1 MTTKISAK
9 AKSHPDVGLRAK
21 SAAHTD
27 AFMRGDRYGT
37 VVGVVS
43 RKVGGVTQTRYIVE
57 SDRTGKT
64 RRVPRSAIELDERV
78 RNPSSACL
86 PTRRPSGKS
95 RGFNVYEGKTITYRG
110 TRYKIIGCGTGS
122 VAHKHA
128 GAQVEGTYALLN
140 EKTNKVRYVAKR
152 TIRDLAYHR
161 GVAGRPTAKGRLTAK
176 RRKSTRAKTGRKANG
191 QFARKGR

>member
-1 MTTKISAK
+1 MTAQSHIYFINVLRDGRWHSSGFSARSTSA
-9 AKSHPDVGLRAK
+9 AKVRAK
-21 SAAHTD
+21 YLLQHPSVRPANIKAVRHSST
-27 AFMRGDRYGT
+27 
-37 VVGVVS
+37 
-43 RKVGGVTQTRYIVE
+43 
-57 SDRTGKT
+57 KT
-64 RRVPRSAIELDERV
+64 

-95 RGFNVYEGKTITYRG
+95 RGFNVYEGKVITYRG

-122 VAHKHA
+122 VARKHA